1 MDYQRIKHFC
11 FITDL
16 RQDFRR
22 TVTWGRRSE
31 SDKLVEDHWDRL
43 KNIWEVSY
51 AIINLHNARCSVQN
65 DRAGEYNVGV
75 DESQQ
80 WYIAKVSITKPPSE
94 RLAPTIKFVDNKRKL
109 LVKNLSSNQRDQVYL
124 NLVKENLKLKQNL
137 LHELEEATR
146 EFN

>member
-1 MDYQRIKHFC
+1 M
-11 FITDL
+11 
-16 RQDFRR
+16 
-22 TVTWGRRSE
+22 
-31 SDKLVEDHWDRL
+31 
-43 KNIWEVSY
+43 
-51 AIINLHNARCSVQN
+51 
-65 DRAGEYNVGV
+65 
-75 DESQQ
+75 
-80 WYIAKVSITKPPSE
+80 SITKPPSE

>member
-1 MDYQRIKHFC
+1 M
-11 FITDL
+11 
-16 RQDFRR
+16 
-22 TVTWGRRSE
+22 
-31 SDKLVEDHWDRL
+31 
-43 KNIWEVSY
+43 
-51 AIINLHNARCSVQN
+51 
-65 DRAGEYNVGV
+65 
-75 DESQQ
+75 
-80 WYIAKVSITKPPSE
+80 SITKPPGE